1 MIGFVE
7 GIIEYID
14 VDKIVV
20 NNNGVGYNVFMPA
33 SQIDTLNVDE
43 TVRVFTYLNVRED
56 AMQLFGFLTRDDLEV
71 FKLLITVNGIGPKG
85 GLAVL
90 STITTDDLRVAV
102 ISEDAKAISKAP
114 GIGAKT
120 AQKVIIELKDKLNL
134 EDVLEPKL
142 DANFQVNDNNSMSEA
157 VMALVALGYSQ
168 ADAYRAVKSIDN
180 IEELDVENVIKMA
193 LKKIYTSLTKASLEK
208 TSVFSIDDFLE
219 VSNMS
224 SQEEKAN
231 SDAANAVYNIFF
243 ITY

>member
-1 MIGFVE
+1 M
-7 GIIEYID
+7 
-14 VDKIVV
+14 

-193 LKKIYTSLTKASLEK
+193 LKKIY
-208 TSVFSIDDFLE
+208 
-219 VSNMS
+219 
-224 SQEEKAN
+224 
-231 SDAANAVYNIFF
+231 
-243 ITY
+243 

>member
-14 VDKIVV
+14 VDKVVV

-180 IEELDVENVIKMA
+180 IEELVVATVIKMA
-193 LKKIYTSLTKASLEK
+193 LKKIY
-208 TSVFSIDDFLE
+208 
-219 VSNMS
+219 
-224 SQEEKAN
+224 
-231 SDAANAVYNIFF
+231 
-243 ITY
+243 

>member
-90 STITTDDLRVAV
+90 STITTEDLRVAV

-193 LKKIYTSLTKASLEK
+193 LKKIY
-208 TSVFSIDDFLE
+208 
-219 VSNMS
+219 
-224 SQEEKAN
+224 
-231 SDAANAVYNIFF
+231 
-243 ITY
+243 

>member
-33 SQIDTLNVDE
+33 SQIDKLNVDE

-193 LKKIYTSLTKASLEK
+193 LKKIY
-208 TSVFSIDDFLE
+208 
-219 VSNMS
+219 
-224 SQEEKAN
+224 
-231 SDAANAVYNIFF
+231 
-243 ITY
+243 

>member
-168 ADAYRAVKSIDN
+168 TDAYRAVKSIDN

-193 LKKIYTSLTKASLEK
+193 LKKIY
-208 TSVFSIDDFLE
+208 
-219 VSNMS
+219 
-224 SQEEKAN
+224 
-231 SDAANAVYNIFF
+231 
-243 ITY
+243 

>member
-142 DANFQVNDNNSMSEA
+142 DVNFQVNDNNSMSEA

-193 LKKIYTSLTKASLEK
+193 LKKIY
-208 TSVFSIDDFLE
+208 
-219 VSNMS
+219 
-224 SQEEKAN
+224 
-231 SDAANAVYNIFF
+231 
-243 ITY
+243 

>member
-56 AMQLFGFLTRDDLEV
+56 AIQLFGFLTRDDLEV

-168 ADAYRAVKSIDN
+168 ADAYRAFKSIDN

-193 LKKIYTSLTKASLEK
+193 LKKIY
-208 TSVFSIDDFLE
+208 
-219 VSNMS
+219 
-224 SQEEKAN
+224 
-231 SDAANAVYNIFF
+231 
-243 ITY
+243 

>member
-71 FKLLITVNGIGPKG
+71 FKLLITVNGIGPKV

-193 LKKIYTSLTKASLEK
+193 LKKIY
-208 TSVFSIDDFLE
+208 
-219 VSNMS
+219 
-224 SQEEKAN
+224 
-231 SDAANAVYNIFF
+231 
-243 ITY
+243 

>member
-1 MIGFVE
+1 M
-7 GIIEYID
+7 
-14 VDKIVV
+14 
-20 NNNGVGYNVFMPA
+20 
-33 SQIDTLNVDE
+33 
-43 TVRVFTYLNVRED
+43 
-56 AMQLFGFLTRDDLEV
+56 FGFLTRDDLEV

-85 GLAVL
+85 GIAVL

-193 LKKIYTSLTKASLEK
+193 LKKIY
-208 TSVFSIDDFLE
+208 
-219 VSNMS
+219 
-224 SQEEKAN
+224 
-231 SDAANAVYNIFF
+231 
-243 ITY
+243 

>member
-20 NNNGVGYNVFMPA
+20 NNNGVGYNVFMPT

-193 LKKIYTSLTKASLEK
+193 LKKIY
-208 TSVFSIDDFLE
+208 
-219 VSNMS
+219 
-224 SQEEKAN
+224 
-231 SDAANAVYNIFF
+231 
-243 ITY
+243 

>member
-7 GIIEYID
+7 GIIEYIN
-14 VDKIVV
+14 VDKVVV

-193 LKKIYTSLTKASLEK
+193 LKKIY
-208 TSVFSIDDFLE
+208 
-219 VSNMS
+219 
-224 SQEEKAN
+224 
-231 SDAANAVYNIFF
+231 
-243 ITY
+243 

>member
-85 GLAVL
+85 GIAVL

-168 ADAYRAVKSIDN
+168 ADAYRAVKSLDN

-193 LKKIYTSLTKASLEK
+193 LKKIY
-208 TSVFSIDDFLE
+208 
-219 VSNMS
+219 
-224 SQEEKAN
+224 
-231 SDAANAVYNIFF
+231 
-243 ITY
+243 

>member
-90 STITTDDLRVAV
+90 SAITTDDLRVAV

-193 LKKIYTSLTKASLEK
+193 LKKIY
-208 TSVFSIDDFLE
+208 
-219 VSNMS
+219 
-224 SQEEKAN
+224 
-231 SDAANAVYNIFF
+231 
-243 ITY
+243 

>member
-20 NNNGVGYNVFMPA
+20 NNNGGGYNVFMPA

-193 LKKIYTSLTKASLEK
+193 LKKIY
-208 TSVFSIDDFLE
+208 
-219 VSNMS
+219 
-224 SQEEKAN
+224 
-231 SDAANAVYNIFF
+231 
-243 ITY
+243 

>member
-1 MIGFVE
+1 
-7 GIIEYID
+7 
-14 VDKIVV
+14 
-20 NNNGVGYNVFMPA
+20 
-33 SQIDTLNVDE
+33 
-43 TVRVFTYLNVRED
+43 
-56 AMQLFGFLTRDDLEV
+56 MQLFGFLTRDDLEV

-193 LKKIYTSLTKASLEK
+193 LKKIY
-208 TSVFSIDDFLE
+208 
-219 VSNMS
+219 
-224 SQEEKAN
+224 
-231 SDAANAVYNIFF
+231 
-243 ITY
+243 

>member
-102 ISEDAKAISKAP
+102 ISEDAKVISKAP

-193 LKKIYTSLTKASLEK
+193 LKKIY
-208 TSVFSIDDFLE
+208 
-219 VSNMS
+219 
-224 SQEEKAN
+224 
-231 SDAANAVYNIFF
+231 
-243 ITY
+243 

>member
-1 MIGFVE
+1 M
-7 GIIEYID
+7 
-14 VDKIVV
+14 
-20 NNNGVGYNVFMPA
+20 
-33 SQIDTLNVDE
+33 DE

-85 GLAVL
+85 GIAVL

-193 LKKIYTSLTKASLEK
+193 LKKIY
-208 TSVFSIDDFLE
+208 
-219 VSNMS
+219 
-224 SQEEKAN
+224 
-231 SDAANAVYNIFF
+231 
-243 ITY
+243 

>member
-14 VDKIVV
+14 VDKVVV

-102 ISEDAKAISKAP
+102 ISEDAKLF
-114 GIGAKT
+114 
-120 AQKVIIELKDKLNL
+120 QRLLELVQRQHKKLL
-134 EDVLEPKL
+134 L
-142 DANFQVNDNNSMSEA
+142 S
-157 VMALVALGYSQ
+157 
-168 ADAYRAVKSIDN
+168 
-180 IEELDVENVIKMA
+180 
-193 LKKIYTSLTKASLEK
+193 
-208 TSVFSIDDFLE
+208 
-219 VSNMS
+219 
-224 SQEEKAN
+224 
-231 SDAANAVYNIFF
+231 
-243 ITY
+243 

>member
-33 SQIDTLNVDE
+33 SQIDTLIVDE

-71 FKLLITVNGIGPKG
+71 FKLLITVNWIGPKG

-193 LKKIYTSLTKASLEK
+193 LKKIY
-208 TSVFSIDDFLE
+208 
-219 VSNMS
+219 
-224 SQEEKAN
+224 
-231 SDAANAVYNIFF
+231 
-243 ITY
+243 

>member
-1 MIGFVE
+1 MIAFVE
-7 GIIEYID
+7 GIIEYIG

-193 LKKIYTSLTKASLEK
+193 LKKIY
-208 TSVFSIDDFLE
+208 
-219 VSNMS
+219 
-224 SQEEKAN
+224 
-231 SDAANAVYNIFF
+231 
-243 ITY
+243 

>member
-14 VDKIVV
+14 VDKVVV

-33 SQIDTLNVDE
+33 SQIDTLNVYE

-193 LKKIYTSLTKASLEK
+193 LKKIY
-208 TSVFSIDDFLE
+208 
-219 VSNMS
+219 
-224 SQEEKAN
+224 
-231 SDAANAVYNIFF
+231 
-243 ITY
+243 

>member
-1 MIGFVE
+1 
-7 GIIEYID
+7 
-14 VDKIVV
+14 
-20 NNNGVGYNVFMPA
+20 MPA

-142 DANFQVNDNNSMSEA
+142 DANFQINDNNSMSEA

-193 LKKIYTSLTKASLEK
+193 LKKIY
-208 TSVFSIDDFLE
+208 
-219 VSNMS
+219 
-224 SQEEKAN
+224 
-231 SDAANAVYNIFF
+231 
-243 ITY
+243 

>member
-142 DANFQVNDNNSMSEA
+142 DANFQVNDNTSRSEA

-193 LKKIYTSLTKASLEK
+193 LKKIY
-208 TSVFSIDDFLE
+208 
-219 VSNMS
+219 
-224 SQEEKAN
+224 
-231 SDAANAVYNIFF
+231 
-243 ITY
+243 

>member
-134 EDVLEPKL
+134 EDVLEPKS
-142 DANFQVNDNNSMSEA
+142 DVNFQVNDNNSMSEA

-193 LKKIYTSLTKASLEK
+193 LKKIY
-208 TSVFSIDDFLE
+208 
-219 VSNMS
+219 
-224 SQEEKAN
+224 
-231 SDAANAVYNIFF
+231 
-243 ITY
+243 

>member
-1 MIGFVE
+1 VIGFVE

-14 VDKIVV
+14 VDKVVV

-193 LKKIYTSLTKASLEK
+193 LKKIY
-208 TSVFSIDDFLE
+208 
-219 VSNMS
+219 
-224 SQEEKAN
+224 
-231 SDAANAVYNIFF
+231 
-243 ITY
+243 

>member
-134 EDVLEPKL
+134 DDVLEPKL

-193 LKKIYTSLTKASLEK
+193 LKKIY
-208 TSVFSIDDFLE
+208 
-219 VSNMS
+219 
-224 SQEEKAN
+224 
-231 SDAANAVYNIFF
+231 
-243 ITY
+243 

>member
-56 AMQLFGFLTRDDLEV
+56 VMQLFGFLTRDDLEV

-85 GLAVL
+85 GIAVL

-193 LKKIYTSLTKASLEK
+193 LKKIY
-208 TSVFSIDDFLE
+208 
-219 VSNMS
+219 
-224 SQEEKAN
+224 
-231 SDAANAVYNIFF
+231 
-243 ITY
+243 

>member
-14 VDKIVV
+14 VDKVVV

-180 IEELDVENVIKMA
+180 IEEPDVENVIKMA
-193 LKKIYTSLTKASLEK
+193 LKKIY
-208 TSVFSIDDFLE
+208 
-219 VSNMS
+219 
-224 SQEEKAN
+224 
-231 SDAANAVYNIFF
+231 
-243 ITY
+243 

>member
-20 NNNGVGYNVFMPA
+20 NNNGVGYSVFMPA

-56 AMQLFGFLTRDDLEV
+56 AIQLFGFLTRDDLEV

-193 LKKIYTSLTKASLEK
+193 LKKIY
-208 TSVFSIDDFLE
+208 
-219 VSNMS
+219 
-224 SQEEKAN
+224 
-231 SDAANAVYNIFF
+231 
-243 ITY
+243 

>member
-157 VMALVALGYSQ
+157 VMALVAIG
-168 ADAYRAVKSIDN
+168 
-180 IEELDVENVIKMA
+180 
-193 LKKIYTSLTKASLEK
+193 
-208 TSVFSIDDFLE
+208 
-219 VSNMS
+219 
-224 SQEEKAN
+224 
-231 SDAANAVYNIFF
+231 
-243 ITY
+243 

>member
-33 SQIDTLNVDE
+33 SQIDTLIVDE

-102 ISEDAKAISKAP
+102 IS
-114 GIGAKT
+114 
-120 AQKVIIELKDKLNL
+120 V
-134 EDVLEPKL
+134 

-193 LKKIYTSLTKASLEK
+193 LKKIY
-208 TSVFSIDDFLE
+208 
-219 VSNMS
+219 
-224 SQEEKAN
+224 
-231 SDAANAVYNIFF
+231 
-243 ITY
+243 

>member
-56 AMQLFGFLTRDDLEV
+56 AMQLFGFHTRDDLEV

-193 LKKIYTSLTKASLEK
+193 LKKIY
-208 TSVFSIDDFLE
+208 
-219 VSNMS
+219 
-224 SQEEKAN
+224 
-231 SDAANAVYNIFF
+231 
-243 ITY
+243 

>member
-85 GLAVL
+85 GIAVL

-102 ISEDAKAISKAP
+102 ISEDA
-114 GIGAKT
+114 IGAKT

-193 LKKIYTSLTKASLEK
+193 LKKIY
-208 TSVFSIDDFLE
+208 
-219 VSNMS
+219 
-224 SQEEKAN
+224 
-231 SDAANAVYNIFF
+231 
-243 ITY
+243 

>member
-56 AMQLFGFLTRDDLEV
+56 AMQLFCFLTRDDLEV

-193 LKKIYTSLTKASLEK
+193 LKKIY
-208 TSVFSIDDFLE
+208 
-219 VSNMS
+219 
-224 SQEEKAN
+224 
-231 SDAANAVYNIFF
+231 
-243 ITY
+243 